1 MTDDGRQET
10 GRNGHPSPVCSHTV
24 PGPPSQNRPP
34 SPVNS
39 ETVPG
44 LPSSPTGPPS
54 PVPRPSTYKF
64 QSLQVYQL
72 ALDYLDEVYG
82 LAYHLPDVEKFNLR
96 SQIER
101 AATSVVLNIAEGS
114 TGQSDPEQSRFV
126 SMALRSYLETVA
138 CLDITERRQFLSNND
153 LQPVRDSG
161 RELFVKLLA
170 LRKALNRPSTVS
182 GLRS

>member
-1 MTDDGRQET
+1 MTGDR
-10 GRNGHPSPVCSHTV
+10 
-24 PGPPSQNRPP
+24 
-34 SPVNS
+34 
-39 ETVPG
+39 
-44 LPSSPTGPPS
+44 
-54 PVPRPSTYKF
+54 TYKF
-64 QSLQVYQL
+64 QGLQVYQL
-72 ALDYLDEVYG
+72 ALGYLDRICELTRSLPEVERY
-82 LAYHLPDVEKFNLR
+82 NLK
-96 SQIER
+96 SQVER

-138 CLDITERRQFLSNND
+138 CLDIAERRQFLSSSD

-170 LRKALNRPSTVS
+170 LRKALNRPSTVP